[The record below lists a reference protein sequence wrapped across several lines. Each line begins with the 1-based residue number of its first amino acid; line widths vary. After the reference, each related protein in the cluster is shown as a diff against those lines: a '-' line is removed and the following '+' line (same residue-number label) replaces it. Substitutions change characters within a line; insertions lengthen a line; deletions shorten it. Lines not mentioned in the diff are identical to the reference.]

1 MLDFLRRLMYG
12 RYGNDALNQFLIVTA
27 GILFIPWI
35 FTRWVMISWVIL
47 AIIAAVY
54 FRMFSRNCYKR
65 ASENQRFLT
74 WFMPF
79 QRKMAGRKMQMQDK
93 EHRYYKCPSCS
104 KTLRVPRGRGR
115 IEITCPHCKRKFVK
129 KT

>member
-12 RYGNDALNQFLIVTA
+12 RYGNDTLNQFLMVTA

-35 FTRWVMISWVIL
+35 FTRWVLISWLIL
-47 AIIAAVY
+47 ALLLVMY
-54 FRMFSRNCYKR
+54 FRMFSRNSYKR
-65 ASENQRFLT
+65 ACENQRFLA
-74 WFMPF
+74 WLLPF

-93 EHRYYKCPSCS
+93 EHRYFKCPTCS

-115 IEITCPHCKRKFVK
+115 IEITCPQCKRKFVK